1 MTTSWYVSEQQVRTI
16 KTALTFIRAF
26 ESSPVHWWKS
36 RPSGNRRSPGN
47 GGMADILIQF
57 NQLVD
62 TMKLSITYRRSMSSM
77 ISFALASPWVRMRY
91 SLTHITMWSLKVPL
105 MTWWSKSGDK
115 SSWICARGKYCV
127 NGWYAIRD
135 RSNLSMHVTY
145 FDISTDTKF
154 FPENTWIKTFD
165 QESCL
170 LMWPPTWSQY
180 IQVFGLGF
188 ASIMSHKYL
197 LHTM

>member
-1 MTTSWYVSEQQVRTI
+1 
-16 KTALTFIRAF
+16 
-26 ESSPVHWWKS
+26 
-36 RPSGNRRSPGN
+36 
-47 GGMADILIQF
+47 MADILIQF

-62 TMKLSITYRRSMSSM
+62 TIKLSITYWRSMSSM
-77 ISFALASPWVRMRY
+77 ISFTLAFPWVRMRY
-91 SLTHITMWSLKVPL
+91 SLTHVMIWSLKVPL

-115 SSWICARGKYCV
+115 SSWISAHGKYCV
-127 NGWYAIRD
+127 NGWYTIRD

-170 LMWPPTWSQY
+170 MWPPTWSQY
-180 IQVFGLGF
+180 IQVFRLGF